1 MEIKWESLPYQIK
14 TNFFR
19 SCQRKNEKTTKEF
32 NKMLIQIFVIL
43 VWYIFRLSDKV
54 KPLGNTANI
63 TLF

>member
-1 MEIKWESLPYQIK
+1 MELKWESLPYQII